1 VVSET
6 APRRAD
12 ARRVKERVLGRA
24 IDVLRGEPDAS
35 MAIVAAGVGVHRA
48 TLYRHFP
55 TRDALIGCLTERATA
70 EGRHIVA
77 EIAADPAELRQ
88 LRKLCTA
95 MTEFGDKYQFLIGT
109 APVLNTGADPI
120 GLAALMS
127 QWQEAGVL
135 RGELTPSWL
144 AASFAS
150 LAIALHA
157 DSGPLSASVE
167 FGCRAE
173 LLFETFAFG
182 ASATDRLPT
191 ASAARSR

>member
-1 VVSET
+1 MT
-6 APRRAD
+6 T
-12 ARRVKERVLGRA
+12 
-24 IDVLRGEPDAS
+24 
-35 MAIVAAGVGVHRA
+35 VAAGVGVHRA

-55 TRDALIGCLTERATA
+55 TRDALIGCLAERATA
-70 EGRHIVA
+70 EGRHMVA

-127 QWQEAGVL
+127 RWQEAGIL

-144 AASFAS
+144 AASFMS

-173 LLFETFAFG
+173 LLFESFALG
-182 ASATDRLPT
+182 AFSRAPSGNCLERPLRR
-191 ASAARSR
+191 ALAEGKRYARVGVAARSAGVRH